1 MSDED
6 SGEERNRFQ
15 RLGEQISGLL
25 DPESALRRGQG
36 LVSGVT
42 STTKNEITRIVGAEV
57 RNFLDKMDI
66 ADLAQQIIA
75 GLQVDV
81 NMTVKFSRDENGR
94 AQPEVT
100 RSDASVSTSGDAEAD
115 DDRDDESGGPERPAG
130 DSESGKGS

>member
-1 MSDED
+1 MSDDDTRERRD
-6 SGEERNRFQ
+6 RNRFGRIGDQ
-15 RLGEQISGLL
+15 LSGLL

-42 STTKNEITRIVGAEV
+42 ATTKNEITRIVGAEV

-81 NMTVKFSRDENGR
+81 QMTVKFSRDAEGR
-94 AQPEVT
+94 TQPEVT
-100 RSDASVSTSGDAEAD
+100 KSEASVKTAAAEEDDEEAD
-115 DDRDDESGGPERPAG
+115 LESDG
-130 DSESGKGS
+130 

>member
-1 MSDED
+1 MSEED
-6 SGEERNRFQ
+6 APDERNRFKRFGDQ
-15 RLGEQISGLL
+15 LSGLL
-25 DPESALRRGQG
+25 DPEAALRRGQG

-81 NMTVKFSRDENGR
+81 SMTVKFSRDDEGR

-100 RSDASVSTSGDAEAD
+100 HSEANVSTAVDEEEPPGVLDEHVDESGDAGEGTSSSD
-115 DDRDDESGGPERPAG
+115 
-130 DSESGKGS
+130 

>member
-1 MSDED
+1 MNDEED
-6 SGEERNRFQ
+6 REDRNRFKRFGDQ
-15 RLGEQISGLL
+15 LSGFL

-66 ADLAQQIIA
+66 ADLAQQIVA

-81 NMTVKFSRDENGR
+81 QMTVKFSRDENGR
-94 AQPEVT
+94 TQPEITKSEANVK
-100 RSDASVSTSGDAEAD
+100 TSGEDEDADGGSEPDPADPADAPEA
-115 DDRDDESGGPERPAG
+115 
-130 DSESGKGS
+130 

>member
-1 MSDED
+1 MNDDADRED
-6 SGEERNRFQ
+6 RNRFKRFGDQ
-15 RLGEQISGLL
+15 LSGFL

-66 ADLAQQIIA
+66 ADLAQQIVA

-81 NMTVKFSRDENGR
+81 AMTVKFSRDENGR
-94 AQPEVT
+94 TQPEITKSEANVKT
-100 RSDASVSTSGDAEAD
+100 SSDDAAHHTEAGAA
-115 DDRDDESGGPERPAG
+115 DEEDAP
-130 DSESGKGS
+130 

>member
-1 MSDED
+1 MSDDED
-6 SGEERNRFQ
+6 GEDRNRFKRFGDQ
-15 RLGEQISGLL
+15 LSGLL

-66 ADLAQQIIA
+66 ADLAQQIVA

-81 NMTVKFSRDENGR
+81 QMTVKFSRDENGR
-94 AQPEVT
+94 TQPEIT
-100 RSDASVSTSGDAEAD
+100 KSEASVKTSGDDNKAQAD
-115 DDRDDESGGPERPAG
+115 ASNAADAADA
-130 DSESGKGS
+130 SES

>member
-1 MSDED
+1 MNDDED
-6 SGEERNRFQ
+6 REDRNRFKRFGDQ
-15 RLGEQISGLL
+15 LSGFL

-66 ADLAQQIIA
+66 ADLAQQIVA

-81 NMTVKFSRDENGR
+81 QMTVKFSRDENGR
-94 AQPEVT
+94 TQPEITKSEANVK
-100 RSDASVSTSGDAEAD
+100 TSGDEDEGAEAD
-115 DDRDDESGGPERPAG
+115 ETDPAEAA
-130 DSESGKGS
+130 DAAKS

>member
-1 MSDED
+1 MSDHE
-6 SGEERNRFQ
+6 SPEERNRLR
-15 RLGEQISGLL
+15 RLGDQLGVLL
-25 DPESALRRGQG
+25 DPEAALRRGHG

-81 NMTVKFSRDENGR
+81 NMTVRFTRDENGR
-94 AQPEVT
+94 TKVKSAKLKTESTGDDSSSNESKQESAESQPSERQPT
-100 RSDASVSTSGDAEAD
+100 R
-115 DDRDDESGGPERPAG
+115 
-130 DSESGKGS
+130 

>member
-1 MSDED
+1 MSDEEGHED
-6 SGEERNRFQ
+6 RNRFKRFGDQ
-15 RLGEQISGLL
+15 LSGFL

-94 AQPEVT
+94 TQPEIT
-100 RSDASVSTSGDAEAD
+100 KSEASVKTASDEEEAPASSSEEVDADADAE
-115 DDRDDESGGPERPAG
+115 DEP
-130 DSESGKGS
+130 

>member
-6 SGEERNRFQ
+6 TRERRDRNRFGRIGDQ
-15 RLGEQISGLL
+15 LSGLL
-25 DPESALRRGQG
+25 DPEAALRRGQG

-42 STTKNEITRIVGAEV
+42 ATTKNEITRIVGAEV

-81 NMTVKFSRDENGR
+81 QMTVKFSRDAEGR
-94 AQPEVT
+94 TQPEIT
-100 RSDASVSTSGDAEAD
+100 KSEASVKTSAPD
-115 DDRDDESGGPERPAG
+115 DDDDDEPEVEP
-130 DSESGKGS
+130 ES

>member
-1 MSDED
+1 MNDDED
-6 SGEERNRFQ
+6 REDRNRFKRFGDQ
-15 RLGEQISGLL
+15 LSGFL

-66 ADLAQQIIA
+66 ADLAQQIVA

-81 NMTVKFSRDENGR
+81 QMTVKFSRDENGR
-94 AQPEVT
+94 TQPEITKSEANVK
-100 RSDASVSTSGDAEAD
+100 TSGDEDEDAEAD
-115 DDRDDESGGPERPAG
+115 ETDPAEAA
-130 DSESGKGS
+130 DAAKS

>member
-1 MSDED
+1 MNDDED
-6 SGEERNRFQ
+6 REDRNRFKRFGDQ
-15 RLGEQISGLL
+15 LSGFL

-66 ADLAQQIIA
+66 ADLAQQIVA

-81 NMTVKFSRDENGR
+81 QMTVKFSRDENGR
-94 AQPEVT
+94 TQPEITKSEANVK
-100 RSDASVSTSGDAEAD
+100 TSGDEDEEAEAD
-115 DDRDDESGGPERPAG
+115 AKDAADAPES
-130 DSESGKGS
+130 

>member
-1 MSDED
+1 MNDDEEPED
-6 SGEERNRFQ
+6 RNRFKRFGDQ
-15 RLGEQISGLL
+15 LSGLL
-25 DPESALRRGQG
+25 DPESAIRRGQG

-81 NMTVKFSRDENGR
+81 QMTVKFSRDENGR
-94 AQPEVT
+94 TQPEITKSKADVKT
-100 RSDASVSTSGDAEAD
+100 VGDSGSPKKGAAAAGTAA
-115 DDRDDESGGPERPAG
+115 DRD
-130 DSESGKGS
+130 